1 MMEKQNKNK
10 MHFIKILI
18 LNPEREEESY
28 ALSILYRGYQHMA
41 SVHRSTFIWEIE
53 IIIQWA
59 QAKVSSNT
67 RAEDIV

>member
-28 ALSILYRGYQHMA
+28 ALYYIGATSIWPLCTE
-41 SVHRSTFIWEIE
+41 VHLSG
-53 IIIQWA
+53 
-59 QAKVSSNT
+59 KLK
-67 RAEDIV
+67 